1 MRPHKIAHVWDLLDI
16 LCMKISRQC
25 GVRFGHDSDPDLP
38 FHLLY
43 HQYLRDAYI
52 FEIVFIEIVHSL

>member
-16 LCMKISRQC
+16 LCMKISRPC
-25 GVRFGHDSDPDLP
+25 GVLFGHATDRDLL

-43 HQYLRDAYI
+43 HQYLKRDYI
-52 FEIVFIEIVHSL
+52 LEIVFIEIVE